1 MAANE
6 KMIWDLLMVGVKNPY
21 GAAAI
26 MGNLMAESSLN
37 PLNMTG
43 RNAKQW
49 VDKRV
54 YFDAVNDGRYDAYTF
69 EHDGIAVGL
78 VQWLYWSRKQGLWE
92 FAKKNG
98 MDIGAADTQLAY
110 MFVELPSY
118 KTVWNAVT
126 TATDINTP
134 CDLFMLKYEKPG
146 TTTEAAKQKRRDY
159 AYRYFDTY
167 ADSVVVKE
175 PVETVEP
182 VVKEPDATTEPSAP
196 ISEPV
201 GLQRERQLVT
211 TASAVLVRC
220 GNGKGYSPIGRI
232 ERMGSSYPWIAS
244 SADGWHAIQFGKQVG
259 WVSGGFSKVVE

>member
-6 KMIWDLLMVGVKNPY
+6 KLIWDLLMQGVGNPY

-49 VDKRV
+49 TDKRA
-54 YFDAVNDGRYDAYTF
+54 YFDAVNAGTYDAHTF
-69 EHDGIAVGL
+69 AHDGIAVGL
-78 VQWLYWSRKQGLWE
+78 VQWLYWSRKQGLEE
-92 FAKKNG
+92 FARKNG
-98 MDIGAADTQLAY
+98 LDIGSADVQIAY
-110 MFVELPSY
+110 MMIELPSY
-118 KTVWNAVT
+118 KTVWNAVIN
-126 TATDINTP
+126 ATDINTP

-175 PVETVEP
+175 P
-182 VVKEPDATTEPSAP
+182 DATTEPSAP
-196 ISEPV
+196 ISEPA
-201 GLQRERQLVT
+201 GLQRGRHLVT

-232 ERMGSSYPWIAS
+232 ERMGSSYPWITS

-259 WVSGGFSKVVE
+259 WVSSGFSKVVE

>member
-1 MAANE
+1 MPANE

-49 VDKRV
+49 ADKRA
-54 YFDAVNDGRYDAYTF
+54 YFDAVNDGTYDAYTF
-69 EHDGIAVGL
+69 AHDGIAVGL
-78 VQWLYWSRKQGLWE
+78 VQWLYWSRKQGLEE
-92 FAKKNG
+92 FARKNG
-98 MDIGAADTQLAY
+98 LDIGAADVQIAY
-110 MFVELPSY
+110 MMIELPSY
-118 KTVWNAVT
+118 KTVWNALVN
-126 TATDINTP
+126 ATDINTP

-167 ADSVVVKE
+167 ADTGVVVTEPMTQE
-175 PVETVEP
+175 PVSS
-182 VVKEPDATTEPSAP
+182 TEPSAP

-244 SADGWHAIQFGKQVG
+244 SADGWHAIQYGKQVG

>member
-6 KMIWDLLMVGVKNPY
+6 KLIWDLLMQGVGNPY

-49 VDKRV
+49 ADKRT

-92 FAKKNG
+92 FARG
-98 MDIGAADTQLAY
+98 QDIGSVDVQIGY
-110 MFVELPSY
+110 MLKELPSY
-118 KTVWNAVT
+118 KTVWNAVVN
-126 TATDINTP
+126 ATDINTP

-159 AYRYFDTY
+159 AYRSFDTY

-175 PVETVEP
+175 PVE
-182 VVKEPDATTEPSAP
+182 KTEPS
-196 ISEPV
+196 EK
-201 GLQRERQLVT
+201 L
-211 TASAVLVRC
+211 
-220 GNGKGYSPIGRI
+220 
-232 ERMGSSYPWIAS
+232 
-244 SADGWHAIQFGKQVG
+244 
-259 WVSGGFSKVVE
+259 